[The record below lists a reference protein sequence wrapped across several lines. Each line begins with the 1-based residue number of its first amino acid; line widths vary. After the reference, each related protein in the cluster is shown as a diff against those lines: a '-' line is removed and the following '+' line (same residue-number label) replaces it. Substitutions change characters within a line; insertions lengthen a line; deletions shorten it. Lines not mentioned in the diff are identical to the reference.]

1 LSTISQGYS
10 MLTRATLI
18 IVFLSITQLS
28 SAPDVLSQFHSG
40 GVGSCNGC
48 HISHSSSASVSP
60 LLLATD
66 PSSLCLNC
74 HSGPGSADT
83 ASIFSF
89 DGSALTPGGD
99 FYWTTRTFTWAGGSS
114 PAARHG
120 HNVIA
125 RDFALDTDPNKT
137 QGPGGSYPAS
147 QLSCISC
154 HDPHGKS
161 GGGTRA
167 GAPAVSVSGS
177 YGDQPMPGTGSGNYR
192 LLGGAGYSVN
202 GYSFNYPAPIA
213 RQNPAQPFGESD
225 PSHVDYG
232 SGMSEWCA
240 NCHSGLLSGGG
251 MGGGMPHHRAGDTAH
266 LSPMKISRYNSY
278 VRSGDLSG
286 TTATAYLQFVPF
298 ERGVTEP
305 NLLDPLSTQGPG
317 SSANVSCLTCHRA
330 HASAFPAAGRWD
342 FNADLLVESH
352 PTIGDSGATASD
364 VANSYYGRDIAI
376 EFGAGQGSFCEK
388 CHADGGMGGGMG
400 M

>member
-1 LSTISQGYS
+1 MSTISQGYS
-10 MLTRATLI
+10 MLARATLI
-18 IVFLSITQLS
+18 IVFLFIIQLS

-74 HSGPGSADT
+74 HSGPGSSDA
-83 ASIFSF
+83 ASVFSF

-99 FYWTTRTFTWAGGSS
+99 FYWTTKTFTWAGGSS

-125 RDFALDTDPNKT
+125 RDFALDVDPNKL

-177 YGDQPMPGTGSGNYR
+177 YGDQPMPGTSSGNYR
-192 LLGGAGYSVN
+192 LLGGVGYSVN
-202 GYSFNYPAPIA
+202 GYTFNYPAPVA

-225 PSHVDYG
+225 VSHVDYG

-240 NCHSGLLSGGG
+240 NCHGAVLTNEHQFGSQSFKHPVNNNLGGEIV
-251 MGGGMPHHRAGDTAH
+251 
-266 LSPMKISRYNSY
+266 SNYNNY
-278 VRSGDLSG
+278 VKTGDLNG
-286 TTATAYLQFVPF
+286 TTATAFLQFVPF
-298 ERGVTEP
+298 ARGTTTTEV
-305 NLLDPLSTQGPG
+305 LDPTSSNGPDSNSEINCLS
-317 SSANVSCLTCHRA
+317 CHRA
-330 HASAFPAAGRWD
+330 HASAFRVAGRWD
-342 FNADLLVESH
+342 FNAPLLIDSH
-352 PTIGDSGATASD
+352 PAVGDTGATAGD
-364 VANSYYGRDIAI
+364 VSHSYYNRNMGE
-376 EFGAGQGSFCEK
+376 EFGSGQGQFCEK
-388 CHADGGMGGGMG
+388 CHATNTP
-400 M
+400 